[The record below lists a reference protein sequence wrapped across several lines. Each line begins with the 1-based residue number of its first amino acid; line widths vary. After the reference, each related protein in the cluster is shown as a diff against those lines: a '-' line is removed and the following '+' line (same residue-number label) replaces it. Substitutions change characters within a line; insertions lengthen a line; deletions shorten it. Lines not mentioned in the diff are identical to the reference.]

1 MYASTGRLALLP
13 TARRKPFSK
22 IKRKRARR
30 DPRKGPII
38 CYQRNPTL
46 SSPSPSLS
54 RSIGSL
60 PAELSFF
67 TSMCIVYS
75 TVDRRCSSVNS
86 VEKYWLEKTPPVPWA
101 EKQTHEAEAKS
112 SHDPGNHRSVFSAAL
127 SSVLR
132 ASRYHATGLTWVRTS
147 GGGVPPSESDLSRSG
162 LGWEAVAARFAEKKQ
177 L

>member
-101 EKQTHEAEAKS
+101 EKQTHEAEARS
-112 SHDPGNHRSVFSAAL
+112 SHDPGNHRSVGGKTDARSP
-127 SSVLR
+127 S
-132 ASRYHATGLTWVRTS
+132 ASRHLTTRATTAPSSR
-147 GGGVPPSESDLSRSG
+147 PPCHRSCERPG
-162 LGWEAVAARFAEKKQ
+162 TTPRG
-177 L
+177 